1 MAMRINEAAKLAA
14 RGIRSNI
21 MRAFLTSLG
30 IIIGVAAVII
40 IIAIGE
46 GARAEVLGSIESL
59 GTNIIFVMQGEGKP
73 VKSPGQ
79 SSQLNMDVMEEL
91 EKMVPHLESIAADAS
106 RSGIQVKFGKDA
118 VSSTIIGVTG
128 GYLDVRGYEVAEG
141 RAFTADEIARGELVA
156 MVSEDMASDLF
167 KGTEPVGQKVSS
179 AGMTFRVIGVFKSEG
194 TNFFQQMAGFRI
206 LQMLLPMNTVQR
218 RITGGEQLTSI
229 YLKIDDAKYMDAAA
243 AATERALLIKMG
255 YEENFRVTNQADILD
270 IMSTVTG
277 TMTYLLAGIAAVSLV
292 VGGIGIMNIML
303 VSVTERIRE
312 IGIRKALGAT
322 KRDILAQ
329 FLMEAVMISFSGGAV
344 GMLMGW
350 GVASLVSR
358 LAGWPSLVPWYSIAL
373 ALGFSLGI
381 GLFFGVYPA
390 NKAASLQPVD
400 ALRYE

>member
-1 MAMRINEAAKLAA
+1 MRINEAAKLAA
-14 RGIRSNI
+14 RGIRGNL

-79 SSQLNMDVMEEL
+79 SAELNLDVTKEL
-91 EKMVPHLESIAADAS
+91 ERMVPHLESIAADAS

-118 VSSTIIGVTG
+118 VSATLIGVTR
-128 GYLDVRGYEVAEG
+128 GYLGVRGYEVAQG
-141 RAFTADEIARGELVA
+141 RAFTEDEIARGDLVS
-156 MVSEDMASDLF
+156 MISEDMAADLF
-167 KGTEPVGQKVSS
+167 KGAEPVGQKVSS

-194 TNFFQQMAGFRI
+194 TSFFQQMAGFRI
-206 LQMLLPMNTVQR
+206 LQMLLPINTVQR
-218 RITGGEQLTSI
+218 RITGSGTFTSI
-229 YLKIDDAKYMDAAA
+229 YLKIDDARYMDAAA
-243 AATERALLIKMG
+243 AATEKALLIKMG
-255 YEENFRVTNQADILD
+255 HEENFRVTNQADILD
-270 IMSTVTG
+270 IMSTITS

-322 KRDILAQ
+322 KRDILMQ

-344 GMLMGW
+344 GMLLGM
-350 GVASLVSR
+350 GVASIISR
-358 LAGWPSLVPWYSIAL
+358 LAGWPSLVPWYSVAL

>member
-1 MAMRINEAAKLAA
+1 MRINEAAKLAA
-14 RGIRSNI
+14 RGIRANL

-59 GTNIIFVMQGEGKP
+59 GTNIIFVIEGEGKP

-79 SSQLNMDVMEEL
+79 SSELNMDVMKEL
-91 EKMVPHLESIAADAS
+91 ERMVPHLENIAADAS
-106 RSGIQVKFGKDA
+106 RSGIQVKYGKDA
-118 VSSTIIGVTG
+118 VSATLIGVTG
-128 GYLDVRGYEVAEG
+128 GYLDVRGYEVAQG
-141 RAFTADEIARGELVA
+141 RAFTADEITSGELVA
-156 MVSEDMASDLF
+156 MISEDMSADLF
-167 KGTEPVGQKVSS
+167 KGAEPVGQKVVS

-218 RITGGEQLTSI
+218 RITGSVALTSI
-229 YLKIDDAKYMDAAA
+229 YLKIDDARYMDAAA

-322 KRDILAQ
+322 RRDILAQ
-329 FLMEAVMISFSGGAV
+329 FLMEAVIISFSGGAV
-344 GMLMGW
+344 GMLFGW

>member
-1 MAMRINEAAKLAA
+1 MRINEAAKLAA
-14 RGIRSNI
+14 RGIRGNL

-79 SSQLNMDVMEEL
+79 STELNMDVMKEL
-91 EKMVPHLESIAADAS
+91 ERMVPHLESIAADAS

-118 VSSTIIGVTG
+118 VSATLIGVTG
-128 GYLDVRGYEVAEG
+128 GYLGVRGYEVAQG
-141 RAFTADEIARGELVA
+141 RAFTEDEIARGELVS
-156 MVSEDMASDLF
+156 MISEDMAADLF
-167 KGTEPVGQKVSS
+167 KGAEPVGQKVSS

-206 LQMLLPMNTVQR
+206 LQMLLPINTVQR
-218 RITGGEQLTSI
+218 RITGSGTFTSI
-229 YLKIDDAKYMDAAA
+229 YLKIDDARYMDAAA

-255 YEENFRVTNQADILD
+255 YKENFRVTNQADILD
-270 IMSTVTG
+270 IMSTITS

-322 KRDILAQ
+322 KRDILMQ
-329 FLMEAVMISFSGGAV
+329 FLLEAVMISFSGGAV
-344 GMLMGW
+344 GMLLGM
-350 GVASLVSR
+350 GVASIISK

>member
-1 MAMRINEAAKLAA
+1 MRINEAAKLAA
-14 RGIRSNI
+14 RGIRANV

-59 GTNIIFVMQGEGKP
+59 GTNIIFVMQGEGRP

-79 SSQLNMDVMEEL
+79 SSDLNMDVMEEL

-118 VSSTIIGVTG
+118 VSATLIGVTG
-128 GYLDVRGYEVAEG
+128 GYLGVRGYEVSQG
-141 RAFTADEIARGELVA
+141 RAFTADEISRGELVA
-156 MVSEDMASDLF
+156 MISEDMAQDLF
-167 KGTEPVGQKVSS
+167 KGEEPVGQKVSS

-218 RITGGEQLTSI
+218 RITGSGALTSI
-229 YLKIDDAKYMDAAA
+229 YLKIDDARYMDAAA
-243 AATERALLIKMG
+243 VATERALLIKMG

-344 GMLMGW
+344 GMFLGW
-350 GVASLVSR
+350 GVASLISR

>member
-1 MAMRINEAAKLAA
+1 MRINEAAKLAA
-14 RGIRSNI
+14 RGIRANL

-59 GTNIIFVMQGEGKP
+59 GTNIIFVIEGEGKP

-79 SSQLNMDVMEEL
+79 SSELNMDVMKEL
-91 EKMVPHLESIAADAS
+91 ERMVPHLENIAADAS
-106 RSGIQVKFGKDA
+106 RSGIQVKYGKDA
-118 VSSTIIGVTG
+118 VSATLIGVTG
-128 GYLDVRGYEVAEG
+128 GYLDVRGYEVAQG
-141 RAFTADEIARGELVA
+141 RAFTADEITSGELVA
-156 MVSEDMASDLF
+156 MISEDMSADLF
-167 KGTEPVGQKVSS
+167 KGAEPVGQKVVS

-218 RITGGEQLTSI
+218 RITGSVALTSI
-229 YLKIDDAKYMDAAA
+229 YLKIDDARYMDAAA

-344 GMLMGW
+344 GMLFGW

>member
-1 MAMRINEAAKLAA
+1 MRINEAAKLAA
-14 RGIRSNI
+14 RGIRANL

-59 GTNIIFVMQGEGKP
+59 GTNIIFVIEGEGKP

-79 SSQLNMDVMEEL
+79 SSELNMDVMKEL
-91 EKMVPHLESIAADAS
+91 ERMVPHLENIAADAS
-106 RSGIQVKFGKDA
+106 RSGIQVKYGKDA
-118 VSSTIIGVTG
+118 VSATLIGVTG
-128 GYLDVRGYEVAEG
+128 GYLDVRGYEVAQG
-141 RAFTADEIARGELVA
+141 RAFTADEITSGELVA
-156 MVSEDMASDLF
+156 MISEDMSADLF
-167 KGTEPVGQKVSS
+167 KGAEPVGQKVVS

-218 RITGGEQLTSI
+218 RITGSVALTSI
-229 YLKIDDAKYMDAAA
+229 YLKIDDARYMDAAA

-344 GMLMGW
+344 GMLFGW
-350 GVASLVSR
+350 GVANLVSR

>member
-1 MAMRINEAAKLAA
+1 MRINEAAKLAA
-14 RGIRSNI
+14 RGIRANL

-59 GTNIIFVMQGEGKP
+59 GTNIIFVIEGEGKP

-79 SSQLNMDVMEEL
+79 SSELNMDVMKEL
-91 EKMVPHLESIAADAS
+91 ERMVPHLENIAADAS
-106 RSGIQVKFGKDA
+106 RSGIQVKYGKDA
-118 VSSTIIGVTG
+118 VSATLIGVTG
-128 GYLDVRGYEVAEG
+128 GYLDVRGYEVAQG
-141 RAFTADEIARGELVA
+141 RAFTADEITRGELVA
-156 MVSEDMASDLF
+156 MISEDMSADLF
-167 KGTEPVGQKVSS
+167 KGAEPVGQKVVT

-218 RITGGEQLTSI
+218 RITGSAALTSI
-229 YLKIDDAKYMDAAA
+229 YLKIDDARYMDAAA

-322 KRDILAQ
+322 RRDILAQ

-344 GMLMGW
+344 GMLFGW